1 MSGMT
6 QEMLIS
12 ENNETEYRD
21 QFQIVVRK
29 IGPEKKR
36 VLVTTELYTDPK
48 EQRDFGDMRKRI

>member
-6 QEMLIS
+6 QELLIS
-12 ENNETEYRD
+12 ENNETGYRD

-48 EQRDFGDMRKRI
+48 EQRDLGDMRKRI